1 MYSYPYYQTDL
12 TEYEVEVITTGT
24 IPSKNEEMVTVDNE
38 NAIDY
43 ETAYHRLA
51 KRFAAIE
58 AYLNVGEIEPGKKLS
73 YLQDDVESAMET
85 ISHVETR
92 FLVINR

>member
-1 MYSYPYYQTDL
+1 MTIYPYYKPDPTDG
-12 TEYEVEVITTGT
+12 TGVV
-24 IPSKNEEMVTVDNE
+24 PSKITRDNE

-43 ETAYHRLA
+43 ETAYHCLV

-58 AYLNVGEIEPGKKLS
+58 AYLNVDEIEPEKKLS

-85 ISHVETR
+85 ISQVENRSLT
-92 FLVINR
+92 INR

>member
-12 TEYEVEVITTGT
+12 TEYEVEVSTTGPGIVPGT
-24 IPSKNEEMVTVDNE
+24 ITCENE
-38 NAIDY
+38 NTIDY
-43 ETAYHRLA
+43 VTAYHHLA

-58 AYLNVGEIEPGKKLS
+58 AYLNVDEIEPEKKLS

-85 ISHVETR
+85 ISQVETR

>member
-12 TEYEVEVITTGT
+12 TEYEVEVNTTGT
-24 IPSKNEEMVTVDNE
+24 IPSKITGDNE

-43 ETAYHRLA
+43 ETAYHHLA
-51 KRFAAIE
+51 NRFAAIE
-58 AYLNVGEIEPGKKLS
+58 AYLNVDEIEPEKKLS

-85 ISHVETR
+85 ISQVENRSLT
-92 FLVINR
+92 INR